1 MVAKALVFFHGI
13 YAIPIYLSIIT
24 IIYNKFL
31 ESKYSRDICKIMQI
45 DFFDDKEIGGF
56 SIGWI
61 MTDIMIAGGEICFA
75 VIGIRIMKFINIYM
89 YGWIID
95 LIVIGVII
103 LIYRSHYIKDKKNN
117 NLEINIDIINN
128 AIAAATS
135 KEMRKTLT
143 SARDRIIKQQQLKLV
158 KEGIAAIDRIQES
171 FDYVDVQYDIDR
183 LKAYMELDKDSNK
196 GDNAI
201 SFYNDGSVR
210 R

>member
-1 MVAKALVFFHGI
+1 MVVEMLVFFHGI

-24 IIYNKFL
+24 IIYNGFL
-31 ESKYSRDICKIMQI
+31 ESKYSRDICKNMRIN
-45 DFFDDKEIGGF
+45 FFDDKDFGGF
-56 SIGWI
+56 STGWLMI
-61 MTDIMIAGGEICFA
+61 DIIIAIGEIYLA
-75 VIGIRIMKFINIYM
+75 VIGIMKFINVYM

-95 LIVIGVII
+95 LIVISII
-103 LIYRSHYIKDKKNN
+103 VLTYRGHYINDKKNHT
-117 NLEINIDIINN
+117 LEINIDIIND

-135 KEMRKTLT
+135 YEMRKTLI
-143 SARDRIIKQQQLKLV
+143 SARDRITKQQQLKLV

-183 LKAYMELDKDSNK
+183 LKAYMELDGNPEKD
-196 GDNAI
+196 DNTL

>member
-1 MVAKALVFFHGI
+1 MVSKIFIFFHGI
-13 YAIPIYLSIIT
+13 YAIPIYLTIIT
-24 IIYNKFL
+24 VIYNRFL
-31 ESKYSRDICKIMQI
+31 ESKYSRDIYRIMRI
-45 DFFDDKEIGGF
+45 DFFDDKDFGGF

-61 MTDIMIAGGEICFA
+61 MTDIMIAVGELCFA
-75 VIGIRIMKFINIYM
+75 IAGIIKFIDIYM

-95 LIVIGVII
+95 LIVIGVIT

-117 NLEINIDIINN
+117 SLEINIDIINS

-143 SARDRIIKQQQLKLV
+143 SARDRIIKQQKLKLV
-158 KEGIAAIDRIQES
+158 KEGIAAIDEIQES

-183 LKAYMELDKDSNK
+183 LKAYIELDKDSK
-196 GDNAI
+196 KDDNTV

-210 R
+210 K

>member
-1 MVAKALVFFHGI
+1 MVTKALIFFHGI

-24 IIYNKFL
+24 IIYNRFL
-31 ESKYSRDICKIMQI
+31 ESKYSYDIWEIMRI
-45 DFFDDKEIGGF
+45 NFFDDKDFEGDF

-61 MTDIMIAGGEICFA
+61 MADIMIAIGEICFA
-75 VIGIRIMKFINIYM
+75 VIGIMKFLNVYI

-95 LIVIGVII
+95 LIVIGVIT
-103 LIYRSHYIKDKKNN
+103 LIYRSHYINDKKNN
-117 NLEINIDIINN
+117 TLEINIDIINN

-135 KEMRKTLT
+135 KEMRKTLI
-143 SARDRIIKQQQLKLV
+143 SARDRITKQQQLKLV

-183 LKAYMELDKDSNK
+183 LKAYMELDGDSKKD
-196 GDNAI
+196 DNTI

>member
-1 MVAKALVFFHGI
+1 MVAKVLIFFHGI

-24 IIYNKFL
+24 IIYNRFL
-31 ESKYSRDICKIMQI
+31 ESKYSSDIYKNIRI
-45 DFFDDKEIGGF
+45 NFFDDKDFGGF
-56 SIGWI
+56 SIGWT
-61 MTDIMIAGGEICFA
+61 MADIMIAIGEVCFA
-75 VIGIRIMKFINIYM
+75 IIGIMKFIDVYI

-103 LIYRSHYIKDKKNN
+103 LIYRSHYINDKKNN
-117 NLEINIDIINN
+117 ILKINIDIIND

-135 KEMRKTLT
+135 KEMRKTLI
-143 SARDRIIKQQQLKLV
+143 SARDRIIKQQKLKLV
-158 KEGIAAIDRIQES
+158 KEGIAAIDEIQES

-183 LKAYMELDKDSNK
+183 LKAYIELDENFEK

-201 SFYNDGSVR
+201 SFFNDGSVR

>member
-61 MTDIMIAGGEICFA
+61 MTDIIIAGGEICFA

-95 LIVIGVII
+95 LIVIGII
-103 LIYRSHYIKDKKNN
+103 TLIYRNHYIKDKKNN
-117 NLEINIDIINN
+117 SLEINIDIINS

-143 SARDRIIKQQQLKLV
+143 SARDRIIKQQKLKLV

-201 SFYNDGSVR
+201 SFYNDGSVPR
-210 R
+210 

>member
-1 MVAKALVFFHGI
+1 
-13 YAIPIYLSIIT
+13 
-24 IIYNKFL
+24 
-31 ESKYSRDICKIMQI
+31 MQI

-117 NLEINIDIINN
+117 NLEINIDIIND

-135 KEMRKTLT
+135 KEMRKTLI
-143 SARDRIIKQQQLKLV
+143 SARDRITKQQQLKLV

-183 LKAYMELDKDSNK
+183 LKAYIELDKDSK
-196 GDNAI
+196 KDDNTV

-210 R
+210 K

>member
-1 MVAKALVFFHGI
+1 MVTKVFIFFHGI

-31 ESKYSRDICKIMQI
+31 ESKYSYDIWEIMRI
-45 DFFDDKEIGGF
+45 NFFDDKDFEGDF

-61 MTDIMIAGGEICFA
+61 MTDIMIAIGEICFA
-75 VIGIRIMKFINIYM
+75 VIGIKRFIDVYT

-95 LIVIGVII
+95 LIVIGVIA
-103 LIYRSHYIKDKKNN
+103 LIYRSHYINDKKNN
-117 NLEINIDIINN
+117 TLEINIDIINN

-135 KEMRKTLT
+135 KEMRKTLI
-143 SARDRIIKQQQLKLV
+143 SARDRITKQQQLKLV

-183 LKAYMELDKDSNK
+183 LKAYMELDRNPEEC
-196 GDNAI
+196 DNTV
-201 SFYNDGSVR
+201 SFFNDGSVR
-210 R
+210 K

>member
-1 MVAKALVFFHGI
+1 MVAKMLIFFHGI

-24 IIYNKFL
+24 IIYNRFL
-31 ESKYSRDICKIMQI
+31 ESKYSRDICKNMRIN
-45 DFFDDKEIGGF
+45 FFDDKNFGGF
-56 SIGWI
+56 SIGWE
-61 MTDIMIAGGEICFA
+61 MADIIIAMGEIFLA
-75 VIGIRIMKFINIYM
+75 IIGIMKFINVYM

-95 LIVIGVII
+95 LIVIGVIT

-117 NLEINIDIINN
+117 TLEINIDIIND

-135 KEMRKTLT
+135 KEMRKTLI
-143 SARDRIIKQQQLKLV
+143 SARDRIIKQQKLTLV

-183 LKAYMELDKDSNK
+183 LKAYMELDENLEKS
-196 GDNAI
+196 DNTV